1 MAGRGGKK
9 KKAKKSRAKSLRAGI
24 RLRTPA
30 PRLIK
35 SGREYDRR
43 KRKSAVE
50 EGIEG

>member
-1 MAGRGGKK
+1 MAGRGRKK

-30 PRLIK
+30 PKIIK
-35 SGREYDRR
+35 SGKEYDRR
-43 KRKSAVE
+43 IRRSAVD